1 MYKRNIY
8 SLTYIQM
15 YTYTIQTYTYTH
27 LHIHTHSYIDEDV
40 SMGREKEVRKDILKY
55 VHMKIYISL
64 HRKISQNM
72 RHTPNVH
79 KKSI

>member
-1 MYKRNIY
+1 
-8 SLTYIQM
+8 M

-27 LHIHTHSYIDEDV
+27 THIRLLIHTHSYIDEDV

-55 VHMKIYISL
+55 VHMKIYKSL
-64 HRKISQNM
+64 QRKISQNM